1 MGHHVSNSA
10 TSFLALASWPLN
22 QRYLSNFCYGSILLL
37 GSISLLGE
45 ITLAGRTI
53 NFNTSVAYT
62 VKVNYVLL
70 LCPVRLEQILL
81 VTSFGESSSSHFM
94 MPPLNLWLQRSPW
107 VKKVNNR
114 ELPTEHFYSPGIY
127 HFCFIP
133 LAKIVTETN
142 LMEGNWQM

>member
-81 VTSFGESSSSHFM
+81 CNVIWRIKLFPFYDATT
-94 MPPLNLWLQRSPW
+94 NLWLQRSPW